1 MFKRMK
7 SEFTKQ
13 DITDLNSVT
22 QKKVTHYVYSVEN
35 FKIDFLYKPS
45 KKSKG
50 LIVMFHGARKPD
62 STLPIFRGRRDTYK
76 NCSLLSISDPVL
88 EIYFKS
94 HLLVSW
100 YLDTNKF
107 SITKHIRSIIEKVSS
122 LSNQDTMLFF
132 GTSGGG
138 YPAVK
143 YASIFHQ
150 GALLSN
156 SPLYIDEHP
165 YFESLTSILAQNG
178 DALCEETRVDG
189 IIKKYG
195 QPKYIILLTNEN
207 DLSQLEYHTR
217 PFVRFLKEAG
227 MEKILDYHLFT
238 GGAPNPGRDHH
249 NIQYPDNY
257 KDSFDLISTLIKAGF
272 PLKLVR

>member
-1 MFKRMK
+1 MK
-7 SEFTKQ
+7 SSFKKQ
-13 DITDLNSVT
+13 EITDLTSVN
-22 QKKVTHYVYSVEN
+22 QKRVTHYVYSVEN
-35 FKIDFLYKPS
+35 LKIDFLYKPS

-50 LIVMFHGARKPD
+50 LIVMFHGAKTPD
-62 STLPIFRGRRDTYK
+62 TSLPVFRGRRDTFR
-76 NCSLLSISDPVL
+76 NCSLLSISDPLL
-88 EIYFKS
+88 EIYFKCN
-94 HLLVSW
+94 LLVSW

-122 LSNQDTMLFF
+122 LPNQDNILFF

-138 YPAVK
+138 FPAVK
-143 YASIFHQ
+143 YASIFNQ
-150 GALLSN
+150 GTLLSN

-165 YFESLTSILAQNG
+165 YFETLTSILAQNG
-178 DALCEETRVDG
+178 DALFEETRVDG

-195 QPKYIILLTNEN
+195 QPKYIILLTNEK
-207 DLSQLEYHTR
+207 DVYHLEYHTR

-227 MEKILDYHLFT
+227 MEKILDYHTFT
-238 GGAPNPGRDHH
+238 GGTPKPGRDHH

-272 PLKLVR
+272 PPKLVK